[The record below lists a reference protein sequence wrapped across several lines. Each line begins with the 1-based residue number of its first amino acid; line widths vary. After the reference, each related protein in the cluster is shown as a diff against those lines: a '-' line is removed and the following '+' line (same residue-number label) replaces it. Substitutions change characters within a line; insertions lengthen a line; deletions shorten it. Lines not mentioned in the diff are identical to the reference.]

1 MRKELHISGTE
12 GEPAR
17 AGRRFGADRARVLCA
32 STQYDQRPATRLKTD
47 APAQRIPGP
56 EIRPL
61 VFSPVQ
67 PHTSAAISQAED
79 LDEAGKRA
87 FDRGNTPGASIAGLQ
102 GPSGIQLYSTKT
114 AEHLTAV
121 NQYLRFGAG
130 ISARIR
136 EIAILSGGKRRGV
149 RGVIVLSRITV
160 LTLHQ
165 GGSRWRKNCIE
176 FNAIFN
182 SMQSSTSD
190 QGLECPR

>member
-61 VFSPVQ
+61 VFSPTLRL
-67 PHTSAAISQAED
+67 PFPKRED

-149 RGVIVLSRITV
+149 IVLSRITV
-160 LTLHQ
+160 LTLH
-165 GGSRWRKNCIE
+165 
-176 FNAIFN
+176 
-182 SMQSSTSD
+182 
-190 QGLECPR
+190 